1 MNSLKRSFNK
11 LKAPKWLVLSKKNPL
26 SALNKPSSNRFT
38 SFSSSSQL
46 QPAEKSQDQLSNT
59 SNNSSNMSR
68 LVQVSNTKQKYD
80 RIKLRSRQQQ
90 KQPKS
95 SSSQYQTRPASSS
108 SRLYSSN
115 SSQGLKSTS
124 GFDEYEDEYDE
135 DDDMYSRNNAA
146 IKNAKSLGYLQTEAN
161 NMGSS
166 MIGDRAIGADGDQMR
181 RSLSNYTYVGAMSM
195 GSSMMSSFCRDS
207 SSRHSLK
214 PLSVSNGSLNSN
226 WYKPKSLQLP
236 PPSSST
242 NYLETALNGDG
253 SQMNTGLL
261 TIRII

>member
-1 MNSLKRSFNK
+1 MKRSFNK

-46 QPAEKSQDQLSNT
+46 QQAEKSQDQLSNT

-95 SSSQYQTRPASSS
+95 SSSRPASSS

-135 DDDMYSRNNAA
+135 DDDMYSRNNSAA
-146 IKNAKSLGYLQTEAN
+146 IKNAKSLGYLQAEAN

-166 MIGDRAIGADGDQMR
+166 IGDRAIGADGDQMR

-242 NYLETALNGDG
+242 NYLESALNGDG
-253 SQMNTGLL
+253 SQMKTG
-261 TIRII
+261 